1 MAGALKIK
9 TGTKMRIAFDVPV
22 GKEPEFNLI
31 ATFKK
36 SLDESAFLVSVPMKD
51 GKPLALD
58 ETQKLLMRY
67 GQDDDQVIVAGY
79 ADDLVKDGIR
89 NYWKIRRVQEQRT
102 FFKRADERIKVALR
116 IEYMQDDWPLNY
128 DGNISKED
136 AMTLDISGGGVAMFL
151 NRVFDVGET
160 VFITLPN
167 LGSEKNGHVDELAA
181 VVCWNREAPK
191 GSVYRQVCGLQFRFG
206 DDEEKKQLL
215 EYIKY
220 VRKRYR
226 V

>member
-160 VFITLPN
+160 VFITMPS
-167 LGSEKNGHVDELAA
+167 LGSEKNGHVDELVG

-220 VRKRYR
+220 VRKRYK